1 VHQGPVVPGGQCK
14 GRALINDIVIGEET
28 DVGPDGSYVS
38 HLAFYLRA
46 MRTSAPVRASSRSS
60 VHLCSSA
67 HPSKQP

>member
-1 VHQGPVVPGGQCK
+1 MRKSTWFPADNTK
-14 GRALINDIVIGEET
+14 AARLINDIVIGEET

-38 HLAFYLRA
+38 HLALYLRA
-46 MRTSAPVRASSRSS
+46 MGISAPVRASSRSS